1 MASVILL
8 KAPQHLPISYKA
20 KTVTSC
26 HCLKALPALP
36 LISFLA
42 SFHTFP
48 LLTRAF
54 GQTAP
59 FAIARLCHVLSYAM
73 SLPTSHLTF
82 PPTERPRVP
91 QASVQESLPLGSP
104 HKCPTST
111 STQAEVEVGSPF
123 SPLASGPTSS
133 PQLPGDL
140 VIPCWDT
147 CLSPRNKAGSQGKQ
161 WLFYLLSSCQQWG
174 SNQSAIFSFLHFI
187 FHTELFIRN

>member
-8 KAPQHLPISYKA
+8 KAPP
-20 KTVTSC
+20 TSPHQLQGKDC
-26 HCLKALPALP
+26 N
-36 LISFLA
+36 FL
-42 SFHTFP
+42 
-48 LLTRAF
+48 
-54 GQTAP
+54 
-59 FAIARLCHVLSYAM
+59 
-73 SLPTSHLTF
+73 SLPQGPSCSAPDFLLSFISHF
-82 PPTERPRVP
+82 PSAHTRLRPDCAICHRPTLPCSLICDVFTHFSSHFSTHRTPTCP

-111 STQAEVEVGSPF
+111 STQAAVEVGSPF

-174 SNQSAIFSFLHFI
+174 SNQSAIFSFLHFR
-187 FHTELFIRN
+187 FH